1 VINQAWLIPL
11 LPFAA
16 FAVIILFMRRSK
28 EPAAWLATAAVAASF
43 VISLLVMQ
51 ETMAGRELDASIPW
65 LTLNAQLTLGVGMR
79 VDPLAA
85 IMLVVVTSVSLLVHL
100 YSRGYMR
107 HDHHGH
113 WELDPGYA
121 RFFAFLCL
129 FTCAMLGLVL
139 SNNLLAV
146 YMFWEGV
153 GLGSFLLIGF
163 WYDRGPAVPQP
174 ENAID
179 QRPSPFEA
187 AKKAFVTT
195 RLGDFGF
202 LLGILYIWWRLGA
215 LGFTEIEQ
223 AAATG
228 AFTSADVTIAALLVF
243 AGAVGKS
250 AQFPLH
256 VWLPDAMEGPTP
268 VSALIHAATMVAAGV
283 YLMARMLPITE
294 HSATAM
300 LVVAVVGGFT
310 AIFAATMGAVAFDL
324 KRVMA
329 YSTISQLGYMML
341 ALGAGAFSASIFH
354 LFNHAFFKA
363 LLFLTAGSVIH
374 AAGTQDMR
382 QLGGLWKPLRITGI
396 TMVIAALSLAGIP
409 PLSGFWSK
417 DEVLLSTYDRAAH
430 GESMFWILFV
440 FAMITVF
447 LTAFYMFRA
456 VFMTFSGAHR
466 GHEHAHEWVD
476 KYPTMAVP
484 LVILAVPSVLSG
496 FWGSPLTGNGFGNFL
511 EKGHP
516 HHVDPNIMVAGLSVL
531 LALAGIGTAWAM
543 YYKHSLSPATMTSL
557 FRPIYAGAI
566 NKYGLDTLYNAL
578 IGAIFI
584 GGAAV
589 LARFD
594 LRVIDGVVNG
604 LARLT
609 VNAGGALRLAQTG
622 RVQSYAL
629 AVFGGLVIIAFFLV
643 VIRVR

>member
-1 VINQAWLIPL
+1 
-11 LPFAA
+11 
-16 FAVIILFMRRSK
+16 
-28 EPAAWLATAAVAASF
+28 
-43 VISLLVMQ
+43 
-51 ETMAGRELDASIPW
+51 
-65 LTLNAQLTLGVGMR
+65 
-79 VDPLAA
+79 
-85 IMLVVVTSVSLLVHL
+85 
-100 YSRGYMR
+100 
-107 HDHHGH
+107 
-113 WELDPGYA
+113 
-121 RFFAFLCL
+121 
-129 FTCAMLGLVL
+129 
-139 SNNLLAV
+139 
-146 YMFWEGV
+146 
-153 GLGSFLLIGF
+153 
-163 WYDRGPAVPQP
+163 
-174 ENAID
+174 
-179 QRPSPFEA
+179 
-187 AKKAFVTT
+187 
-195 RLGDFGF
+195 
-202 LLGILYIWWRLGA
+202 
-215 LGFTEIEQ
+215 
-223 AAATG
+223 
-228 AFTSADVTIAALLVF
+228 
-243 AGAVGKS
+243 
-250 AQFPLH
+250 
-256 VWLPDAMEGPTP
+256 
-268 VSALIHAATMVAAGV
+268 MVAAGV

-300 LVVAVVGGFT
+300 LVVAVIGGFT

-430 GESMFWILFV
+430 GESTFWILFV

-456 VFMTFSGAHR
+456 VFLTFSGHHR
-466 GHEHAHEWVD
+466 GEEHAHEWVD
-476 KYPTMAVP
+476 RYPTMAIP
-484 LVILAVPSVLSG
+484 LVILAVPSILSG

-511 EKGHP
+511 EHGHP
-516 HHVDPNIMVAGLSVL
+516 RHVEPNIMVAGLSVI

-543 YYKHSLSPATMTSL
+543 YYKQSLSSAAMTAM
-557 FRPIYAGAI
+557 FRPIYVGAI
-566 NKYGLDTLYNAL
+566 NKYGLDTAYNAL
-578 IGAIFI
+578 IGTIFI

-604 LARLT
+604 IARAT

-643 VIRVR
+643 VVRVR

>member
-1 VINQAWLIPL
+1 MINQAWLIPL
-11 LPFAA
+11 IPFAA

-43 VISLLVMQ
+43 VISLLVFQ
-51 ETMAGRELDASIPW
+51 EIFAGRSLNASIPW
-65 LTLNAQLTLGVGMR
+65 LTLSAQMTLGVGMR

-85 IMLVVVTSVSLLVHL
+85 IMVVVVTSVSLLVHL

-107 HDHHGH
+107 HEHHGQ
-113 WELDPGYA
+113 WELDPSYA

-139 SNNLLAV
+139 ANNLLAV
-146 YMFWEGV
+146 YLFWEGV

-163 WYDRGPAVPQP
+163 WYDRGPAEPQL
-174 ENAID
+174 ENEID

-187 AKKAFVTT
+187 AKKAFITT

-202 LLGILYIWWRLGA
+202 LLGILYIWWRIGD
-215 LGFTEIEQ
+215 LGFTEIQ
-223 AAATG
+223 HAAETG
-228 AFTSADVTIAALLVF
+228 ALTTTDVTIAALLVF

-300 LVVAVVGGFT
+300 LVVAVIGGFT

-382 QLGGLWKPLRITGI
+382 LLGGLWKPMRITGV

-417 DEVLLSTYDRAAH
+417 DEVLLATFDRANK
-430 GESMFWILFV
+430 GESIFLLLFA

-456 VFMTFSGAHR
+456 VFMTFSGKNR
-466 GHEHAHEWVD
+466 GVEHPHEWVD
-476 KYPTMAVP
+476 RYPTMAVP
-484 LVILAVPSVLSG
+484 LIVLAVPSLISG
-496 FWGSPLTGNGFGNFL
+496 LWGSPILANGFGSFL
-511 EKGHP
+511 EPGHP
-516 HHVDPNIMVAGLSVL
+516 EELQPSFLVAGLSVI
-531 LALAGIGTAWAM
+531 LALAGIVTAWAM
-543 YYKHSLSPATMTSL
+543 Y
-557 FRPIYAGAI
+557 
-566 NKYGLDTLYNAL
+566 
-578 IGAIFI
+578 
-584 GGAAV
+584 
-589 LARFD
+589 
-594 LRVIDGVVNG
+594 
-604 LARLT
+604 
-609 VNAGGALRLAQTG
+609 
-622 RVQSYAL
+622 
-629 AVFGGLVIIAFFLV
+629 
-643 VIRVR
+643 

>member
-1 VINQAWLIPL
+1 MINQAWLVPV

-16 FAVIILFMRRSK
+16 FVVIILFMRRSK
-28 EPAAWLATAAVAASF
+28 EPAGWLATAAVAASF
-43 VISLLVMQ
+43 VISMLIFMEVLG
-51 ETMAGRELDASIPW
+51 GRELNVDIPW
-65 LTLNAQLTLGVGMR
+65 LTLSPELTLSIGMR

-107 HDHHGH
+107 HEHHGH
-113 WELDPGYA
+113 WELDPSYA
-121 RFFAFLCL
+121 RFFALLGL
-129 FTCAMLGLVL
+129 FSSAMLGLVL

-163 WYDRGPAVPQP
+163 WYDRGPSEPQL
-174 ENAID
+174 ENAVD

-195 RLGDFGF
+195 RLGDFGL
-202 LLGILYIWWRLGA
+202 LLGILYIWWRVGN
-215 LGFTEIEQ
+215 LGFTELEI
-223 AAATG
+223 AAASG
-228 AFTSADVTIAALLVF
+228 AFTSTDVTIAALLVF

-283 YLMARMLPITE
+283 YLMARMLPVTE

-300 LVVAVVGGFT
+300 LVVAVIGGFT
-310 AIFAATMGAVAFDL
+310 AIFAATMGVVAYDL

-341 ALGAGAFSASIFH
+341 ALGAGAYSASIFH

-363 LLFLTAGSVIH
+363 LLFLTAGSIIH
-374 AAGTQDMR
+374 AAGTQDLR
-382 QLGGLWKPLRITGI
+382 LLGGLWKPLRITGI

-417 DEVLLSTYDRAAH
+417 DEVLLATYDRAIH
-430 GESMFWILFV
+430 GEPIFYLLFV

-456 VFMTFSGAHR
+456 VFLTFAGTQR
-466 GHEHAHEWVD
+466 GHEHPHEWVD
-476 KYPTMAVP
+476 RYPTMAVP
-484 LVILAVPSVLSG
+484 LLILAVPSVLTG
-496 FWGSPLTGNGFGNFL
+496 LWGSPFFGNGFGNFL
-511 EKGHP
+511 EHGHP
-516 HHVDPNIMVAGLSVL
+516 HHLEPSALVAGLSVA
-531 LALAGIGTAWAM
+531 LALAGIGMAWAM
-543 YYKHSLSPATMTSL
+543 YYSKSLSPATMTAM
-557 FRPIYAGAI
+557 FRPIYLGAI
-566 NKYGLDTLYNAL
+566 NKYGLDRLYNAL
-578 IGAIFI
+578 IGSVFI
-584 GGAAV
+584 GGGQSISN
-589 LARFD
+589 FD
-594 LRVIDGVVNG
+594 RRVIDGVVNG
-604 LARLT
+604 VARAT
-609 VNAGGALRLAQTG
+609 INAGGALRLAQTG

-629 AVFGGLVIIAFFLV
+629 AVFGGFVIIAVFLV

>member
-1 VINQAWLIPL
+1 MINQAWLIPL

-16 FAVIILFMRRSK
+16 FAFIILFLRRQK
-28 EPAAWLATAAVAASF
+28 EAAAALATAAVALSF
-43 VISLLVMQ
+43 VISLLVFQ
-51 ETMAGRELDASIPW
+51 EVMAGNELDVSIPW
-65 LTLNAQLTLGVGMR
+65 LSLGATESLVLGMR
-79 VDPLAA
+79 VDPLAV

-100 YSRGYMR
+100 YSQGYMR
-107 HDHHGH
+107 HEHHGH
-113 WELDPGYA
+113 WELDPGYG

-146 YMFWEGV
+146 YLFWEGV

-163 WYDRGPAVPQP
+163 WYDRPPAEPQL
-174 ENAID
+174 ENEVD
-179 QRPSPFEA
+179 KRPSPFEA

-195 RLGDFGF
+195 RLGDFGL
-202 LLGILYIWWRLGA
+202 LLGILYIWWRIGG

-228 AFTSADVTIAALLVF
+228 TFTSADVTIAALLVF

-300 LVVAVVGGFT
+300 MVVAVIGGFT
-310 AIFAATMGAVAFDL
+310 AIFAATMGVVSFDL

-341 ALGAGAFSASIFH
+341 ALGAGAYSASIFH

-363 LLFLTAGSVIH
+363 LLFLTAGSIIH

-382 QLGGLWKPLRITGI
+382 LLGGLWKPLRITGI

-417 DEVLLSTYDRAAH
+417 DEVLLATFDRATH
-430 GESMFWILFV
+430 GEPVFVVLFV

-456 VFMTFSGAHR
+456 VFMTFSGEQR
-466 GHEHAHEWVD
+466 GHEHPHGWVD
-476 KYPTMAVP
+476 KYPLMAAP
-484 LVILAVPSVLSG
+484 LLILAVPSVLSG
-496 FWGSPLTGNGFGNFL
+496 LWGAPLFGNGFGNFL
-511 EKGHP
+511 EHGHP
-516 HHVDPNIMVAGLSVL
+516 EHVEPNVMVAGGSVL
-531 LALAGIGTAWAM
+531 LAVAGIGLAWAM
-543 YYKHSLSPATMTSL
+543 YYRKALSPATMTAV
-557 FRPIYAGAI
+557 FRPIYVGAI
-566 NKYGLDTLYNAL
+566 NKYGFDRLYNAL
-578 IGAIFI
+578 IGTIFI
-584 GGAAV
+584 GGAAT
-589 LARFD
+589 LANFD
-594 LRVIDGVVNG
+594 RRVIDGAVNG
-604 LARLT
+604 IARVT

-629 AVFGGLVIIAFFLV
+629 AVFGGLVIIAFFMV
-643 VIRVR
+643 VVRVR